1 MNELEVQEPPKPSR
15 GPTRR
20 QRALN
25 ALIFLLVAA
34 VCVQAVVMW
43 ELNARLDKTVAELD
57 SVKQMAS
64 NADWKVIPR
73 PENTADPNDSGTSTN
88 DPQTQQGQSGFVD
101 PLWQFDPQGWDPF
114 AEIER
119 MRQEMDRLMG
129 RAQTQTNVAPQVGGV
144 SRMFGGGRGATIE
157 DMGDSYVVRASLPG
171 VDASDVSVRVENQV
185 LTIVVNHGRRDN
197 NQGGQGVRQQR
208 VSGSFRQLVTLPQA
222 VDGAA
227 MKTVFKDDVLTI
239 TIPKA
244 GRASQGT
251 NSDPSQSVRGK

>member
-1 MNELEVQEPPKPSR
+1 VSELEVQAPPKPPR

-73 PENTADPNDSGTSTN
+73 PENAADPNDSWTPSN
-88 DPQTQQGQSGFVD
+88 DPQAQQGQSGLID
-101 PLWQFDPQGWDPF
+101 PFWQFDPQGWDPF

-129 RAQTQTNVAPQVGGV
+129 RAQAQTSVAPQVGGV
-144 SRMFGGGRGATIE
+144 SRMFGGVPGASIE

-171 VDASDVSVRVENQV
+171 VDASDVSVRIENQV
-185 LTIVVNHGRRDN
+185 LTITVNHNRRDDK
-197 NQGGQGVRQQR
+197 QGGQGFRQQR
-208 VSGSFRQLVTLPQA
+208 ASRSFKQLVTLPQA

-227 MKTVFKDDVLTI
+227 MKSSFKDDVLTI

-251 NSDPSQSVRGK
+251 NSDPSQSVRGR